1 LFPFLKNFKV
11 YGSKII
17 FVKIVWVVG
26 KFNNPPVKKGK
37 KLTTLLQ
44 PLSNPLWN
52 IEKILWCK
60 IERNELK

>member
-1 LFPFLKNFKV
+1 LFPFLENFKV

-52 IEKILWCK
+52 SEKTLRRK
-60 IERNELK
+60 TAKNK